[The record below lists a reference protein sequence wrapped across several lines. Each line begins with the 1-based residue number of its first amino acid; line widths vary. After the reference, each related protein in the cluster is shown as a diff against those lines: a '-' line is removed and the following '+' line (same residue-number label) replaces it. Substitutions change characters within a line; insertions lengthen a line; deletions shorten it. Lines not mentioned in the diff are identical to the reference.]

1 MNIKILEI
9 KKRVKIGLIALGI
22 ITVGG
27 VTFFVVSKH
36 NKNKAIKQ
44 FDEAVVESNKAG
56 WDVFEDLT
64 PQSEQRLFNGW
75 RKNLNSK
82 ERQLVIQYAKKR
94 QSMSKEDFDE
104 SIESIQLNRILLKL
118 VKA

>member
-1 MNIKILEI
+1 M
-9 KKRVKIGLIALGI
+9 KKGVKIGLIALGI

-44 FDEAVVESNKAG
+44 FDEAVVESKKAG
-56 WDVFEDLT
+56 FDLFEGLT
-64 PQSEQRLFNGW
+64 PQIEQKLFNKW
-75 RKNLNSK
+75 HKNLNSK
-82 ERQLVIQYAKKR
+82 ERQLFIQFAKKR

-104 SIESIQLNRILLKL
+104 SIESIQLNRILSKL